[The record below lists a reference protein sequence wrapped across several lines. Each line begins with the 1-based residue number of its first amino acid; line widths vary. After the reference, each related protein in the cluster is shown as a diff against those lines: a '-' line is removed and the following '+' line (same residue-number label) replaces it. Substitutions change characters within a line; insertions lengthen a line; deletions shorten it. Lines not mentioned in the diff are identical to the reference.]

1 MFRDVIS
8 VLPAQAATDGA
19 GVAIQRVAL
28 MGNHSVDPLLM
39 VDELRSPY
47 RDDFV
52 AGFPAHPH
60 RGMQTLTYMKQG
72 GIAHEDSLGNRGEI
86 RDGGV
91 QWMSAGSGVIHSE
104 MPTIDTTGLHGFQCW
119 FNLPAKDKMS
129 PPRYRDLSRDTRPI
143 IGVDGA
149 GLTAIAGDW
158 ELLGEHVSG
167 PLTELAPIAQMA
179 DLTLE
184 PDHSIEISVDNAA
197 NMAAFVYDGCLEF
210 ENRARVAKS
219 LVMTSAGVRWRLT
232 ASSEG
237 ASCLLFSGQPLRE
250 PVVQYGPFVMN
261 TREEIETAL
270 NEYQLGTFLK
280 H

>member
-8 VLPAQAATDGA
+8 VLPAQATTDGA

-28 MGNHSVDPLLM
+28 MGNHSADPLLM

-47 RDDFV
+47 LDDFV

-129 PPRYRDLSRDTRPI
+129 PPRYRDLSRDTLPI

>member
-8 VLPAQAATDGA
+8 VLPAQATTDGA

-47 RDDFV
+47 RDDFA

-129 PPRYRDLSRDTRPI
+129 PPRYRDLSRDALPI
-143 IGVDGA
+143 ISVEGA
-149 GLTAIAGDW
+149 RLTAIAGDW
-158 ELLGEHVSG
+158 KLLGDQLSG

-184 PDHSIEISVDNAA
+184 PDHSIEIPVDNAA
-197 NMAAFVYDGCLEF
+197 NMAAFVYDGSLELD
-210 ENRARVAKS
+210 NRARVAKS
-219 LVMTSAGVRWRLT
+219 LVLTGAGVRWRLT

-270 NEYQLGTFLK
+270 NEYRLGTFLK

>member
-8 VLPAQAATDGA
+8 VLPAQATSDGA

-28 MGNHSVDPLLM
+28 MGNDSVDPLLM

-47 RDDFV
+47 RDDFA

-129 PPRYRDLSRDTRPI
+129 PPRYRDLSRDALPV
-143 IGVDGA
+143 IGIEGA
-149 GLTAIAGDW
+149 RLTAIAGDW
-158 ELLGEHVSG
+158 ALFEEHVFG

-184 PDHSIEISVDNAA
+184 PGHTLELQVHSTTNA
-197 NMAAFVYDGCLEF
+197 AAFVYDGGLELD
-210 ENRARVAKS
+210 NRSSVTKS
-219 LVMTSAGVRWRLT
+219 LVLTGAGVRWRLT

-270 NEYQLGTFLK
+270 NEYRLGTFLK

>member
-8 VLPAQAATDGA
+8 VLPAQATTDGA

-28 MGNHSVDPLLM
+28 MGNHSADPLLM

-129 PPRYRDLSRDTRPI
+129 PPRYRDLSRDTLPI

-149 GLTAIAGDW
+149 ELTAIAGDW